1 MEHEYAVLG
10 GFNRA
15 NVGKW
20 VMGASVGLA
29 AAVSALAGLVVAL
42 VVDFGVEMPR
52 LVLWPIT
59 AGSIYLLLYALFDR
73 WMWRI
78 PRLSTWLRV
87 PNLSGTWICHG
98 QSLHAS
104 DDRPLLA
111 WEGEVEIAQSWD
123 KIQIRLRTRQ
133 SVSKSLSA
141 ALIYDCTDGYRVLYN
156 YRNDPGIG
164 EPELKGHRGCA
175 ELLFRA
181 DLTAATGEYFN
192 GHGRYTYGTLTLTR
206 KETTTP

>member
-59 AGSIYLLLYALFDR
+59 AGSIYLLLYGLGIIFFCFFECVR
-73 WMWRI
+73 FCYLVI
-78 PRLSTWLRV
+78 RV
-87 PNLSGTWICHG
+87 I
-98 QSLHAS
+98 
-104 DDRPLLA
+104 
-111 WEGEVEIAQSWD
+111 V
-123 KIQIRLRTRQ
+123 
-133 SVSKSLSA
+133 SVSFSRTLA
-141 ALIYDCTDGYRVLYN
+141 RV
-156 YRNDPGIG
+156 I
-164 EPELKGHRGCA
+164 
-175 ELLFRA
+175 FF
-181 DLTAATGEYFN
+181 T
-192 GHGRYTYGTLTLTR
+192 
-206 KETTTP
+206 

>member
-78 PRLSTWLRV
+78 PRLSRWLRV
-87 PNLSGTWICHG
+87 PNLSGTWVCHG

-104 DDRPLLA
+104 DDRP
-111 WEGEVEIAQSWD
+111 SWHG
-123 KIQIRLRTRQ
+123 KARSKLHRAGTR
-133 SVSKSLSA
+133 SRFAS
-141 ALIYDCTDGYRVLYN
+141 
-156 YRNDPGIG
+156 
-164 EPELKGHRGCA
+164 E
-175 ELLFRA
+175 RA
-181 DLTAATGEYFN
+181 SPSPKAC
-192 GHGRYTYGTLTLTR
+192 RQR
-206 KETTTP
+206 